1 MAQVPHHA
9 TPIAVAASRRST
21 ASDDVGWSEAR
32 VERLRRLW
40 LDEGLSASEVA
51 AKLGVTRNAVLGKVH
66 RLGLCNRRPAR
77 AARAPAAARTPR
89 PQKPPR
95 PGQPKTPQAQH
106 REPPCR
112 AAPLPEIG
120 PGLVAHL
127 EDLGPHTCH
136 WPVGDP
142 ASESFAFCGRRA
154 ARRPYCEAHRRVA
167 YRPGGPQPVAGLIRR
182 FAGA

>member
-1 MAQVPHHA
+1 MAQVPPNA
-9 TPIAVAASRRST
+9 TPMAVGSFRPSAAS
-21 ASDDVGWSEAR
+21 ADAGWSEAR

-40 LDEGLSASEVA
+40 LDGGLSASEIAV
-51 AKLGVTRNAVLGKVH
+51 KLGVTRNAVLGKVH

-77 AARAPAAARTPR
+77 APRAPAAPRAPR
-89 PQKPPR
+89 PQRPQRARPPKPSPA
-95 PGQPKTPQAQH
+95 PQQV
-106 REPPCR
+106 RPPCTIPR
-112 AAPLPEIG
+112 PEIG

-142 ASESFAFCGRRA
+142 ASDGFRFCGRRA
-154 ARRPYCEAHRRVA
+154 PHQPYCDAHRSVA

-182 FAGA
+182 YADA